1 MAYSVKV
8 RLRDQYIR
16 KDGKTNIQLVIYL
29 DKKRKYYPVDV
40 YIEPKHWNGS
50 KVLATSVFNKEYN
63 QIIRDTVLR
72 AENAIIEMV
81 RQNLPL
87 SFDCF
92 EKSYY
97 NDSSSELTVEK
108 AFDLYIDY
116 YKDDKISHDTIKI
129 YKSQKTKFIQFAGSD
144 FLLKDLNQ
152 EFYMKYRHYLVSELK
167 NSQNTIAACLKKIKA
182 VINFCIKMNL
192 IPENKLYFVK
202 EKTYETNRESLSIE
216 ELNKLEAL
224 MYSDLLHDKLQNIVV
239 LFVFSCYTGIRFSD
253 IQGLT
258 NENIQD
264 GFIVFIQKKVEHETN
279 REIFIPITKKCQKL
293 FDNFV
298 VFQKKKSLF
307 KKISNQRANDYLK
320 LILLHPLV
328 NINRNITFHA
338 GRHTFAMLALDF
350 ELPIEYLQ
358 QFLGHSDLR
367 TTKIYGKYQKQLIKK
382 LSEKHLDY

>member
-1 MAYSVKV
+1 M
-8 RLRDQYIR
+8 
-16 KDGKTNIQLVIYL
+16 T
-29 DKKRKYYPVDV
+29 
-40 YIEPKHWNGS
+40 
-50 KVLATSVFNKEYN
+50 
-63 QIIRDTVLR
+63 
-72 AENAIIEMV
+72 
-81 RQNLPL
+81 
-87 SFDCF
+87 
-92 EKSYY
+92 
-97 NDSSSELTVEK
+97 
-108 AFDLYIDY
+108 
-116 YKDDKISHDTIKI
+116 
-129 YKSQKTKFIQFAGSD
+129 
-144 FLLKDLNQ
+144 
-152 EFYMKYRHYLVSELK
+152 
-167 NSQNTIAACLKKIKA
+167 
-182 VINFCIKMNL
+182 
-192 IPENKLYFVK
+192 
-202 EKTYETNRESLSIE
+202 IE

-224 MYSDLLHDKLQNIVV
+224 IYSDLLHDKLQNIVV
-239 LFVFSCYTGIRFSD
+239 LFDFSCFTGIRFSD

-264 GFIVFIQKKVEHETN
+264 GFIVFIQKKVEHETS

-328 NINRNITFHA
+328 NISRNITFHA